1 MIEILELYKSFGEVQ
16 ALNGLNM
23 KVGRG
28 SVYGLV
34 GPNGSGKTTCMK
46 HINRTYK
53 ADSGQVLM
61 NGEEVYENTMQ
72 KSRTAFISDEIY
84 AFPTASTLDMMKF
97 YKGIYKSFDEERFN
111 KLSESFDIDPKQL
124 VRKLSKGKKKQ
135 VAFWLALSLRPELLV
150 LDEPFDGLDPL
161 MRREVWSLLMDD
173 VAENGTTV
181 ISSSHNLR
189 ELEDVCDHV
198 GIISRGKMLVERNLS
213 DLQENIAKV
222 QLVLSE
228 GSALPK
234 SLNILNESRQGRMQV
249 LIVRGKREKIE
260 AELKALNPVFLDALP
275 LSLEEIFI
283 YEVKGEELKHESLN
297 I

>member
-1 MIEILELYKSFGEVQ
+1 M
-16 ALNGLNM
+16 
-23 KVGRG
+23 
-28 SVYGLV
+28 
-34 GPNGSGKTTCMK
+34 
-46 HINRTYK
+46 
-53 ADSGQVLM
+53 
-61 NGEEVYENTMQ
+61 
-72 KSRTAFISDEIY
+72 
-84 AFPTASTLDMMKF
+84 
-97 YKGIYKSFDEERFN
+97 
-111 KLSESFDIDPKQL
+111 
-124 VRKLSKGKKKQ
+124 
-135 VAFWLALSLRPELLV
+135 

-260 AELKALNPVFLDALP
+260 EELKALNPVFLDALP

>member
-1 MIEILELYKSFGEVQ
+1 M
-16 ALNGLNM
+16 
-23 KVGRG
+23 
-28 SVYGLV
+28 
-34 GPNGSGKTTCMK
+34 
-46 HINRTYK
+46 
-53 ADSGQVLM
+53 
-61 NGEEVYENTMQ
+61 
-72 KSRTAFISDEIY
+72 
-84 AFPTASTLDMMKF
+84 
-97 YKGIYKSFDEERFN
+97 
-111 KLSESFDIDPKQL
+111 
-124 VRKLSKGKKKQ
+124 
-135 VAFWLALSLRPELLV
+135 

-161 MRREVWSLLMDD
+161 MRREVWSLLMED

-198 GIISRGKMLVERNLS
+198 GIISHGKMLVERNLS

-249 LIVRGKREKIE
+249 LIVRGMREKIE
-260 AELKALNPVFLDALP
+260 EELKALNPVFLDTLP

>member
-1 MIEILELYKSFGEVQ
+1 ME
-16 ALNGLNM
+16 
-23 KVGRG
+23 
-28 SVYGLV
+28 
-34 GPNGSGKTTCMK
+34 
-46 HINRTYK
+46 
-53 ADSGQVLM
+53 
-61 NGEEVYENTMQ
+61 
-72 KSRTAFISDEIY
+72 
-84 AFPTASTLDMMKF
+84 
-97 YKGIYKSFDEERFN
+97 
-111 KLSESFDIDPKQL
+111 
-124 VRKLSKGKKKQ
+124 
-135 VAFWLALSLRPELLV
+135 
-150 LDEPFDGLDPL
+150 
-161 MRREVWSLLMDD
+161 D

-260 AELKALNPVFLDALP
+260 EELKALNPVFLDALP